1 MDETKT
7 VDIENVSISV
17 DEETDSC
24 IHDDEERKENDEERQ
39 F

>member
-1 MDETKT
+1 MDDTKT

-24 IHDDEERKENDEERQ
+24 IHVGEERKENGEELH
-39 F
+39 